1 MKAKTQ
7 NINFG
12 EMFYSNTNS
21 FYDVFL
27 ILAQMNRPRTALAI
41 NYGNYR
47 KTCDIGHLLHAE
59 SQIMHLALVWRVW
72 LSYTQNSV
80 GISAKSWPSTVNKLS
95 YPPRLCLQLS
105 MSSMNAWSTALIQ
118 QTLSDATRHSEW
130 VALYSDKCSTFVDV
144 CSFSSLYVSGVIA
157 TSSQQAE
164 SIVANRQSNRR
175 RR

>member
-1 MKAKTQ
+1 
-7 NINFG
+7 
-12 EMFYSNTNS
+12 
-21 FYDVFL
+21 
-27 ILAQMNRPRTALAI
+27 MNRPRTALAI

-105 MSSMNAWSTALIQ
+105 MSSMNAWSTADTANFVRRDTVSGLHFIQ
-118 QTLSDATRHSEW
+118 TNAVL
-130 VALYSDKCSTFVDV
+130 LLTFVPLV
-144 CSFSSLYVSGVIA
+144 PFMFRVLSRLRRSRRSRL
-157 TSSQQAE
+157 SQ
-164 SIVANRQSNRR
+164 IVNQTDEDDEHAMT
-175 RR
+175 